1 MLRLNFSFKWEVLI
15 LMFLFEIFPEKIRF
29 YVNILIYKV
38 EYILIHELFD
48 CCWVMALAIILSGW
62 LALFNSVEYILKL
75 RIKPITCHVHLL
87 GQAQWVGIKCY
98 NAFWYE
104 ARKILFF
111 TFLQLYFFFQVVG
124 AIQFICA
131 DFDEWVVK

>member
-48 CCWVMALAIILSGW
+48 CC
-62 LALFNSVEYILKL
+62 
-75 RIKPITCHVHLL
+75 
-87 GQAQWVGIKCY
+87 
-98 NAFWYE
+98 
-104 ARKILFF
+104 
-111 TFLQLYFFFQVVG
+111 
-124 AIQFICA
+124 
-131 DFDEWVVK
+131 